1 MAATVPHTVNEKLM
15 FFTTHVPKWAED
27 PSSIG
32 TTAEH
37 VETVQEKL
45 EAAKAALAQQH
56 QAFQAARSATLQ
68 LKDALAALDSA
79 GGRVIGEIKAKARVD
94 GIPVYV
100 RASLKPRKA
109 PSPMDKPGRPTRLEH
124 DLLPSGT
131 LALSWKCKQPRGAK
145 GTMYQV
151 YRALGIDGEPVFLGT
166 TGKKKFT
173 DATLPAGVRTV
184 CYRIVAVRSTARG
197 EMAEFLV
204 NLGVSGKVPA
214 QFPPRD
220 QYTAAAA

>member
-1 MAATVPHTVNEKLM
+1 MDELIADLQLFSSVLAKLGYTSSATEVDMVTSDLLM
-15 FFTTHVPKWAED
+15 NA
-27 PSSIG
+27 
-32 TTAEH
+32 
-37 VETVQEKL
+37 QEKL
-45 EAAKAALAQQH
+45 ADGTTIKPHQRKAL
-56 QAFQAARSATLQ
+56 L
-68 LKDALAALDSA
+68 
-79 GGRVIGEIKAKARVD
+79 IKAKARVD

-214 QFPPRD
+214 QFLPRD
-220 QYTAAAA
+220 QYNAAAA